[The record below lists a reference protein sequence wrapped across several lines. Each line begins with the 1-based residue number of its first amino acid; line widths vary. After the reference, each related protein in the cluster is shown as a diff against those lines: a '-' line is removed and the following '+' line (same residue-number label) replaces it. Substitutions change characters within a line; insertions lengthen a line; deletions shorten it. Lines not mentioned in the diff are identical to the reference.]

1 MLHKSESEDVNY
13 DNMSWMQH
21 KLIVLVK
28 EELSCLY
35 ANTYVDKQEG
45 HQGP

>member
-28 EELSCLY
+28 EELSCLFAALCDCEVCKY
-35 ANTYVDKQEG
+35 IR
-45 HQGP
+45 